1 MSTRHNVRR
10 RYGILSLGLSLLQQC
25 MVILDEGI
33 LGFRGF
39 GGAMILTHCF
49 LCLIASVLDV
59 FSYVWD
65 RSDRKGDV
73 FDFFS
78 AKCYAMDCFGTY
90 FTLVQICDNVRV
102 QSATQWTASVH
113 TLHMSKPVIT
123 IIVNSVYYNE
133 NQ

>member
-1 MSTRHNVRR
+1 
-10 RYGILSLGLSLLQQC
+10 
-25 MVILDEGI
+25 
-33 LGFRGF
+33 
-39 GGAMILTHCF
+39 MILTHCF

-73 FDFFS
+73 FDFF
-78 AKCYAMDCFGTY
+78 
-90 FTLVQICDNVRV
+90 R

-123 IIVNSVYYNE
+123 IIVNIVYITMRINRITDFPGHFSE
-133 NQ
+133 NMPQNGRFLGVYVRPTTGRRRT